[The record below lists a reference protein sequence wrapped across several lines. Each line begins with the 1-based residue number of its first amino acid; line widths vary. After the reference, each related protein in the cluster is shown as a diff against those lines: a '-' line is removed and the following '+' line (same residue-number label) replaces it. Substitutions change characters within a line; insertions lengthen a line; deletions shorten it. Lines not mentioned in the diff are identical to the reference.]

1 MAARPAPPAAGR
13 TAGRAIDP
21 VTFEVIWHRI
31 LDIAEEMGIKY
42 MRTSGSPVLV
52 GAYDASTGITLPD
65 GELVAMGPYIT
76 TQAHVLRLIVAS
88 VIAKRSAAPGIRAG
102 DMFICNDPYLGATHQ
117 PDVATV
123 APVFHDGALRAW
135 VGSSGHWLD
144 IGGPEPGGF
153 NMNAVSVFD
162 EGLRLPPTRLV
173 DAGVIREDLVELIMA
188 QVREPLA
195 ELDLR
200 GQVVANRSGAERLA
214 GLFDAYGPDTV
225 TAVMR
230 EGIDHVERR
239 LRSRLASLPDG
250 VWREVQYLDH
260 DGHRPAVRQI
270 VCTLTKRGDSL
281 TIDFSGSAAQTAGF
295 ANCARGGLR
304 AAALSAVCI
313 VLGYDLS
320 WNDGVARCVRLIAPP
335 RSVVTAEFPA
345 PVSMST
351 ISAIIVTLNLVFG
364 TLCRMLLASP
374 PHHDEVMANW
384 CGTSIGVS
392 IMGRNDRGQYTVA
405 PEASHFAAGCGAR
418 SYADGVDTGGIII
431 NTTANIPS
439 IEATEAEYPLL
450 YLFRRQL
457 ADSGGAGRFRGGMSA
472 GVALVPHDAGG
483 PLETSFSGVGAELPN
498 GFGLAGGLPGAA
510 ARFIR
515 FRQTGV
521 PGLLGAGQRLPADVA
536 DLPGTAEMTSI
547 NTSHGPFP
555 ADSVEYHN
563 WQGGGGYGDPLDRD
577 PQRVLADIIDERVS
591 VACARQL
598 YGVVVTGPAASGG
611 GVVTP
616 PSRPGGGVV
625 TPTSG
630 PSGTVDVDLAATG
643 QARHQERQRRLSEGR
658 PARELL
664 PEPSAEW
671 RDLTRWV
678 TEQHASGTLRIGDSI
693 LLDFDADRV
702 SCAACG
708 VTLGDSRGDPR
719 GGCLAELTGTG
730 AAGPVRG
737 QDYGSEN
744 VVLARYYCAGC
755 GRQLDASVLY
765 RDLSRHHG
773 YLPAAAIA
781 GPPGAE
787 AGR

>member
-1 MAARPAPPAAGR
+1 MAAGSAPG
-13 TAGRAIDP
+13 TAIDP

-88 VIAKRSAAPGIRAG
+88 VIAKRSAHPGIRAG

-123 APVFHDGALRAW
+123 APVFHDGTLQAW

-153 NMNAVSVFD
+153 NMNAVTVFD

-200 GQVVANRSGAERLA
+200 GQVVANQSGAERLA
-214 GLFDAYGPDTV
+214 GLFDSYGPDTV

-239 LRSRLASLPDG
+239 LRERLRSLPDG

-260 DGHRPAVRQI
+260 DGHQTAVRQI
-270 VCTLTKRGDSL
+270 VCTVTKRGDQL
-281 TIDFSGSAAQTAGF
+281 TIDFTGSAAQTAGF

-304 AAALSAVCI
+304 AAVLSAVCI
-313 VLGYDLS
+313 VLGYDLP
-320 WNDGVARCVRLIAPP
+320 WNDGVARCVRLVAPP

-351 ISAIIVTLNLVFG
+351 ISAIIVTLNLVFAA
-364 TLCRMLLASP
+364 LSRMLQASP
-374 PHHDEVMANW
+374 AHHDEVMANW

-392 IMGRNDRGQYTVA
+392 IMGDNDRGKYTVA

-457 ADSGGAGRFRGGMSA
+457 TDSGGAGRFRGGMSA
-472 GVALVPHDAGG
+472 GVALIPHDAGG
-483 PLETSFSGVGAELPN
+483 PLETSFSGVGAEVPN
-498 GFGLAGGLPGAA
+498 GFGLGGGLPGAA
-510 ARFIR
+510 VRFVR
-515 FRQTGV
+515 FREA
-521 PGLLGAGQRLPADVA
+521 GLAGQLTAAGSGAGPPGAAGSCAPPRLPADVA
-536 DLPGTAEMTSI
+536 DLPGAVELTSI

-555 ADSVEYHN
+555 ADSIEYHN

-577 PQRVLADIIDERVS
+577 PQRVLADLLDQRVS
-591 VACARQL
+591 AACARQL
-598 YGVVVTGPAASGG
+598 YGVVTTGPA
-611 GVVTP
+611 
-616 PSRPGGGVV
+616 PGQSIG
-625 TPTSG
+625 
-630 PSGTVDVDLAATG
+630 VDLAATSH
-643 QARHQERQRRLSEGR
+643 ARSAERQLRLSRGR
-658 PARELL
+658 PARDLL
-664 PEPSAEW
+664 PAPSAEW
-671 RDLTRWV
+671 LDRTRFV
-678 TEQHASGTLRIGDSI
+678 TGQHASGTLRIGTEI
-693 LLDFDADRV
+693 LLDFDADRAT
-702 SCAACG
+702 CAGCG
-708 VTLGDSRGDPR
+708 AALGEARDDPR
-719 GGCLAELTGTG
+719 RGCLAELTSTG

-737 QDYGSEN
+737 QDYGSGN
-744 VVLARYYCAGC
+744 VVLVRYYCPGC
-755 GRQLDASVLY
+755 GRQLDAGVLY
-765 RDLSRHHG
+765 RDLSRHDG

-781 GPPGAE
+781 GPPQAQIQAPPP
-787 AGR
+787 AGPAR